1 MTTLNTSLGF
11 ANELAATGHVGFT
24 FAEAQHRLG
33 KSPTAT
39 ANLLKRMAGKGL
51 IDRVCRGHYVLRPLG
66 FLGTPSV
73 AEDVGLAVYAAFG
86 DNPHRLAY
94 RTALYEHDLITH
106 PLRVIQVAAIKRTRS
121 PTLSGWPLR
130 VIVEPCEHIDIG
142 SIAWNNTHISDI
154 ERAVL
159 DAAHRPAL
167 VGGAE
172 VVAEALGTA
181 ASRLGTETLI
191 GHAHALNRSAAL
203 RRIGSL
209 ADNLWLKGL
218 HGQLEPLATLT
229 ADIDLEP
236 GTRSETVWRDSRWR
250 VRWPRTIDELRAVV
264 TQ

>member
-73 AEDVGLAVYAAFG
+73 A
-86 DNPHRLAY
+86 
-94 RTALYEHDLITH
+94 
-106 PLRVIQVAAIKRTRS
+106 AIKRTRS

-159 DAAHRPAL
+159 DAAHWPAL
-167 VGGAE
+167 AGGVE

-181 ASRLGTETLI
+181 ASRVGTETLI
-191 GHAHALNRSAAL
+191 EHAHALNRSAAL
-203 RRIGSL
+203 RRVGSL

-250 VRWPRTIDELRAVV
+250 VRWPRTIDELRTVV